1 MSVDL
6 NELKKLSLRLIV
18 ERTSL
23 IETMAAVP
31 ETERLS
37 SESLQRFRPRGQPLR
52 AKSLSTSRTWRGIN
66 NRRGASASPAR
77 GSIADTRRLK
87 PGPCKSKEPD
97 LSDCVSGPSI
107 AIAPAPFEPET
118 RWPGGAALEEGP
130 CQGVFAFLPARGT
143 LPLATAPDA
152 EP

>member
-37 SESLQRFRPRGQPLR
+37 SELTPEIGRGFGRGGSRCARNRCPR
-52 AKSLSTSRTWRGIN
+52 
-66 NRRGASASPAR
+66 
-77 GSIADTRRLK
+77 
-87 PGPCKSKEPD
+87 
-97 LSDCVSGPSI
+97 
-107 AIAPAPFEPET
+107 
-118 RWPGGAALEEGP
+118 AAL
-130 CQGVFAFLPARGT
+130 GVGLITGVEPR
-143 LPLATAPDA
+143 LRPLVEHCRYAQIEAGA
-152 EP
+152 M